1 MKENFSA
8 ASQRSELFVDG
19 ASILSKAHCLLSQ
32 LS

>member
-8 ASQRSELFVDG
+8 ASQRSELFVG
-19 ASILSKAHCLLSQ
+19 GTLVLSKAHCLLSP